1 MKDRVNTGL
10 LLLRLGVG
18 IVFILH
24 GWPKISGGPVQWE
37 KIGGSAGDIGIH
49 FFPVFWGFMA
59 AIAEFG
65 GGILL
70 ILGVLFRPACIL
82 ILITMIVAMAQHVA
96 QTQDYL
102 HPLLAAVVFIGLIFT
117 GPGKYRMTMKF

>member
-18 IVFILH
+18 IVFIMH
-24 GWPKISGGPVQWE
+24 GWPKISGGPAQWE
-37 KIGGSAGDIGIH
+37 KIGSSMGDIGIH
-49 FFPVFWGFMA
+49 FLPVFWGFTA

-70 ILGVLFRPACIL
+70 ILGVLFRPACIFM
-82 ILITMIVAMAQHVA
+82 LITMVVAMAHHVA

-117 GPGKYRMTMKF
+117 GPGKYRMMMKF